1 MSHRGAK
8 RLAAGLLFLVSSI
21 DAFAVADLD
30 DVDHQY
36 RNLDGIENAVTS
48 VPDSITFEARQ
59 FQCTPRSRVVS
70 ERLNALDDAPSIG
83 FRGERFEFFAS

>member
-21 DAFAVADLD
+21 DASAVADLY
-30 DVDHQY
+30 DVNDQY
-36 RNLDGIENAVTS
+36 RILDGIENAITS
-48 VPDSITFEARQ
+48 LPDSITFEARH

-70 ERLNALDDAPSIG
+70 E
-83 FRGERFEFFAS
+83 